1 MAETSNIKNISQNVS
16 QCRDGKPWKMTQTR
30 MGWHTL
36 HTHWQTRIGWHTLHT
51 LPSRVCV
58 WSVCHPILV
67 CQCVWSVCHP
77 ILVWVI
83 FHGLP
88 SLHWLTFCKM
98 FFMLLVV
105 VCTWR
110 MHTHACVSDP
120 VNLLLVSKK
129 TLLLEHPPFLNNTH
143 TVLKMPSLLP
153 AQTSLTASRQWAGG
167 RWWTQPKQPTS
178 ISATQRRS
186 FLISSP
192 PVGKGMTIAKPLK
205 PLICGESQPTGYL
218 WEQSLH
224 AVDW

>member
-88 SLHWLTFCKM
+88 SLHWLTFCEM

-105 VCTWR
+105 IVTGQAATIMLYSQNWSIQWCY
-110 MHTHACVSDP
+110 SDHLWP
-120 VNLLLVSKK
+120 
-129 TLLLEHPPFLNNTH
+129 H
-143 TVLKMPSLLP
+143 
-153 AQTSLTASRQWAGG
+153 QASIQFKENARH
-167 RWWTQPKQPTS
+167 
-178 ISATQRRS
+178 
-186 FLISSP
+186 
-192 PVGKGMTIAKPLK
+192 
-205 PLICGESQPTGYL
+205 SQINCF
-218 WEQSLH
+218 
-224 AVDW
+224 